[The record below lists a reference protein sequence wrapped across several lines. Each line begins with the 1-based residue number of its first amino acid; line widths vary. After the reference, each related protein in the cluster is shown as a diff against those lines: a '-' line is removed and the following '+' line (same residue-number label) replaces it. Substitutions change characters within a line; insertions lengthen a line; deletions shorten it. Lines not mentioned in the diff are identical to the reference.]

1 MVLIIK
7 CLRGTF
13 KTMGSLFKMP
23 KYEPPPAID
32 TANKALEERETRA
45 TESEKQE
52 RRKLAS
58 RARARRKGGRLLF
71 SDERNNPALGVPG
84 SMTPVDSI
92 DRNPMDTQTRYT

>member
-23 KYEPPPAID
+23 KYEPPKQVAEN
-32 TANKALEERETRA
+32 NKLLDEREARA
-45 TESEKQE
+45 DANEKRE
-52 RRKLAS
+52 KRKLAS
-58 RARARRKGGRLLF
+58 RSRSRRTQSKLLF
-71 SDERNNPALGVPG
+71 SDERNNPALGVTT

-92 DRNPMDTQTRYT
+92 NRNPMDTQTRYT